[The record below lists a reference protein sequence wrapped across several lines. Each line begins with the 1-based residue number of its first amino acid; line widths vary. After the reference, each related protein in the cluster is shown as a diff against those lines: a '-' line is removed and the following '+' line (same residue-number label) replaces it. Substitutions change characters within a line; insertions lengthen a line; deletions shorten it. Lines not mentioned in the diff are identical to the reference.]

1 MKPRKDKK
9 ANDHSG
15 STFDT
20 FLEEEGIREEVETVA
35 IKRVLAWQ
43 LAGDVKANV
52 TRPRHKRTP

>member
-15 STFDT
+15 TTFES
-20 FLEEEGIREEVETVA
+20 FLEEEGIREEVEVIA

-43 LAGDVKANV
+43 LARDVKANP
-52 TRPRHKRTP
+52 TRPRYKRTP